1 MATKKRNAAVVR
13 YVRKGKS
20 AAEKQLERV
29 RETNKRQRAKAKE
42 SQDEMR
48 QMALGIAMAFAL
60 GYAARMGWLARIPRL
75 GGLPVLA
82 TTGLVGVVGG
92 YYAEGTLG
100 DVLTGVGVAS
110 LLAAAY
116 QLGSEGTVS
125 GGVGALPQGTTQ
137 ADVTRAIDQ
146 LRAELTDGD
155 EVSGVH
161 TVMHAQPVRV

>member
-1 MATKKRNAAVVR
+1 MATKKHEIVK

-20 AAEKQLERV
+20 AAEKQLDKL

-42 SQDEMR
+42 GQDEMR
-48 QMALGIAMAFAL
+48 QMAIAVAMAFAL

-82 TTGLVGVVGG
+82 TTGVGGVVAG
-92 YYAEGTLG
+92 YYVDGTLG
-100 DVLTGVGVAS
+100 DVLMGVGVAS

-125 GGVGALPQGTTQ
+125 GGVGAIPQQTTQ
-137 ADVTRAIDQ
+137 QDVARAINQ
-146 LRAELTDGD
+146 LRAELQDGD
-155 EVSGVH
+155 DQVAGGQVI
-161 TVMHAQPVRV
+161 MHAQPVRV